1 MQWEALATPH
11 LDAPRLDTPH
21 LETVTIRWENEGFTV
36 NGHSDREQIDY
47 VMRLSPSWQIRQFL
61 LFRDLDEPDL
71 WLATDGAGRWGEMNG
86 AHRVELD
93 GCFDLTM
100 STFTT
105 VTPFTATMPIRRL
118 PLLDGHTADVPVV
131 QVNPDTLEV
140 LAVSLRYTRVSAR
153 QWRIHTDDG
162 QVAIELEVDE
172 HGVVFDHPGLFRRL
186 SPGR

>member
-1 MQWEALATPH
+1 
-11 LDAPRLDTPH
+11 
-21 LETVTIRWENEGFTV
+21 
-36 NGHSDREQIDY
+36 
-47 VMRLSPSWQIRQFL
+47 
-61 LFRDLDEPDL
+61 
-71 WLATDGAGRWGEMNG
+71 
-86 AHRVELD
+86 
-93 GCFDLTM
+93 
-100 STFTT
+100 
-105 VTPFTATMPIRRL
+105 MPIRRL

-153 QWRIHTDDG
+153 HWRIDTDDG